1 MGNLTAAEPSGPTG
15 FGTGGC
21 YDTLAVNLIPAG
33 KDLGLSPE
41 IAEISIVFGTVL
53 NKNCATL
60 SVLIVTV
67 LVAKALDIPL
77 SITEMVLLRRSS
89 S

>member
-1 MGNLTAAEPSGPTG
+1 M
-15 FGTGGC
+15 
-21 YDTLAVNLIPAG
+21 NLIPAG